1 MSCFVNGKMYTWKP
15 SLPDRWMDSGFSI
28 WHDDLSALQK
38 HGYGLGSSKMS
49 LVMSGDFLVCLEQHT
64 QPTKTGLLSYVKFL
78 TKHGRIGWCIIQP
91 ENSSDWKLV
100 TE

>member
-1 MSCFVNGKMYTWKP
+1 MSCFVNGKMYTWNT
-15 SLPDRWMDSGFSI
+15 SLAWWSLRGFTM
-28 WHDDLSALQK
+28 WHDDLSALRK
-38 HGYGLGSSKMS
+38 HGCGLGSSEMS

-64 QPTKTGLLSYVKFL
+64 EPTKTGLFSYVKFL

-91 ENSSDWKLV
+91 ENISDWKLI